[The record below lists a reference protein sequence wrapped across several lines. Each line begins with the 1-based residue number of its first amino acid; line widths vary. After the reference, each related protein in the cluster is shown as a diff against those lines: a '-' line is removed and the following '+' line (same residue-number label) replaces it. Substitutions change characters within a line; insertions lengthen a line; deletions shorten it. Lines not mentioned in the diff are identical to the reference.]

1 MQKDSELPEHLRQ
14 RYGIRRRRVVPVL
27 VGVLIAGVISG
38 SLAYASFRQQ
48 NPSVSAQLLAFEVT
62 SPNQVNVT
70 WEVARGAE
78 LTTYCVIRAQDEQRT
93 DVGYAI
99 VTVAGGTDYEQITYP
114 LATNGL
120 AVLAEVLGCSNSKE
134 MRVPPADF
142 PPGVKIPDQPAPGVA
157 PTA

>member
-27 VGVLIAGVISG
+27 VGVLIAGVVSG

-78 LTTYCVIRAQDEQRT
+78 LTTYCVIRAQDGRWW
-93 DVGYAI
+93 Y
-99 VTVAGGTDYEQITYP
+99 
-114 LATNGL
+114 GL
-120 AVLAEVLGCSNSKE
+120 
-134 MRVPPADF
+134 
-142 PPGVKIPDQPAPGVA
+142 
-157 PTA
+157 